1 MGSAPDWRPKSKGG
15 ASWQPG
21 RASAGAARQ
30 ASFVVAV
37 LTDRAYIG
45 VMAMTDEKALKR
57 RIYPGERYTVGL
69 QATYMGDD
77 ALHAQF
83 GADIAPEAPPAAVL
97 EQILGFGGLWFFCLF
112 LLQAVAEFTNAL
124 PMSLANVA
132 YSLAIAIGLT
142 ACLARWHRTTSRI

>member
-69 QATYMGDD
+69 QGTHMGADP
-77 ALHAQF
+77 LHAQF
-83 GADIAPEAPPAAVL
+83 GAEIAPELLPASASDR
-97 EQILGFGGLWFFCLF
+97 ILTFGGLWFFSLF
-112 LLQAVAEFTNAL
+112 LLQALAEFTNAL

-142 ACLARWHRTTSRI
+142 AGLARWHRTTSGI